1 LFGGMMEKLRTMSSV
16 KKKKPSVPLNK
27 SETCSLLGQTRMRR
41 VTLNDK
47 GKMVDGSIAQQS
59 RAMKEIWKLDGL

>member
-1 LFGGMMEKLRTMSSV
+1 LEAEESADRDSLFGGMMEKLRTMSLV

-27 SETCSLLGQTRMRR
+27 LKLAASLGQTRMRR

-47 GKMVDGSIAQQS
+47 G
-59 RAMKEIWKLDGL
+59 